1 MEARDR
7 AVMGRKIAAIHRK
20 AVTPA
25 RQLPITECAHKA
37 GVVSH
42 ALVRAVLTALDMSAE
57 RGSSTGLDRRH
68 DLQLREAD
76 MAGVGASPRR
86 AMGAKDVGDLQS
98 MSATFSATTSETRSP
113 AP

>member
-37 GVVSH
+37 GIVGDAS
-42 ALVRAVLTALDMSAE
+42 LTAILTSLDMAAE
-57 RGSSTGLDRRH
+57 RRRPAGLNRRH
-68 DLQLREAD
+68 DLALIE
-76 MAGVGASPRR
+76 G
-86 AMGAKDVGDLQS
+86 
-98 MSATFSATTSETRSP
+98 
-113 AP
+113 